1 MNNSLK
7 RISFKELFTGL
18 GEEFA
23 VSDYKYL
30 NTIKK
35 QSLAFIRENKLPT
48 LKNEEWQYTDV
59 SKLIDYNI
67 ESNKTLDDTKFD
79 NSSNKL
85 PSIISPV
92 CIVFV
97 NGIFN
102 GILNKD
108 LSKLQNLPDGI
119 VIESISQAM
128 KDENE
133 ILSSHLNDLK
143 KTKDSFTA
151 LNNLFIENGIF
162 IHIKKNIILNEPI
175 QIIYINNTGED
186 SLSQHPRNIIIMEE
200 GAKAYLLEEYYGKD
214 SYSTLINSLTEI
226 KLEENSELSY
236 YLLQHENNKT
246 FHISTVSVQQD
257 RASKF
262 SSQTISFGG
271 DVTRNNIYSDLN
283 KDEAFCS
290 MNGIY
295 IINDKQHLDNY
306 THISHISPNCTS
318 SQLYHGILTDEG
330 RGVFTGSILVNKDA
344 QKTVSTQS
352 NNSLMLS
359 EDSRV
364 DTKPQLKIYA
374 DDVQCSHA
382 ATIGQIDQDSL
393 YYLRARGIDLDNAN
407 KMLTLAFS
415 QKITDLFDNKTIKDK
430 VEKLITK
437 KMKSLK
443 EK

>member
-7 RISFKELFTGL
+7 RISFKELFTGS

-23 VSDYKYL
+23 VSDYEYL
-30 NTIKK
+30 NNTKQHSLTFIK
-35 QSLAFIRENKLPT
+35 ENKLPT

-59 SKLIDYNI
+59 SKLVDYDI
-67 ESNKTLDDTKFD
+67 EFNNTSDDIKFN

-97 NGIFN
+97 NGVF
-102 GILNKD
+102 NKD
-108 LSKLQNLPDGI
+108 LSRLQDLPDGI
-119 VIESISQAM
+119 VIESIAQAM
-128 KDENE
+128 KNESE
-133 ILSSHLNDLK
+133 ILKSHLNDLQ
-143 KTKDSFTA
+143 KTIRDSFTA
-151 LNNLFIENGIF
+151 LNNLFIENGIL
-162 IHIKKNIILNEPI
+162 IHIRKNIILNEPI
-175 QIIYINNTGED
+175 QIIYINNTEED
-186 SLSQHPRNIIIMEE
+186 SLSQHPRNIIFMEA
-200 GAKAYLLEEYYGKD
+200 GAKAYLLEEYYGKNT
-214 SYSTLINSLTEI
+214 YSTLINSLTEI
-226 KLEENSELSY
+226 KLEESSELSY

-257 RASKF
+257 KASKF
-262 SSQTISFGG
+262 SSQTVSLGG
-271 DVTRNNIYSDLN
+271 DVTRNNIYSNLN

-295 IINDKQHLDNY
+295 IINNKQHLDNY
-306 THISHISPNCTS
+306 THIAHISPNCTS

-344 QKTVSTQS
+344 QNTVSTQS

-415 QKITDLFDNKTIKDK
+415 QKITDLFDNKLIKDK

-437 KMKSLK
+437 KMTSLK